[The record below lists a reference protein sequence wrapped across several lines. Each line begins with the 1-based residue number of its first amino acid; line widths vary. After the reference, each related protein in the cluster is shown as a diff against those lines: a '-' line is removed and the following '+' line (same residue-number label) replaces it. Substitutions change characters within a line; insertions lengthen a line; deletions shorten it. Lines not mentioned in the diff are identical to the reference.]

1 MVILHGWINIRKG
14 SNTVLEIFKD
24 LNENKGIQLSK
35 MYMNGEV
42 VFNFFLY
49 HNHRGQSIENLFDSI
64 KQIVEIENPDTY
76 GLIYILNDE
85 DPILFDQWKIWKISK
100 NSIVEII
107 DEKYLSPYSEK
118 IAWYPNE

>member
-14 SNTVLEIFKD
+14 SKMVLEIFKD

-42 VFNFFLY
+42 VFNFFLC
-49 HNHRGQSIENLFDSI
+49 HNHRGQRIENLFDSI

>member
-14 SNTVLEIFKD
+14 SNTVLEIFED
-24 LNENKGIQLSK
+24 LNEKKGIQISK

-42 VFNFFLY
+42 VYNLFLC
-49 HNHRGQSIENLFDSI
+49 HNHMGESIENLLKSL
-64 KQIVEIENPDTY
+64 KQIVGIENPDTY

-85 DPILFDQWKIWKISK
+85 DTILFDQWQIWKINK
-100 NSIVEII
+100 NTVVEII
-107 DEKYLSPYSEK
+107 DEEYLSPYSEK